1 MKVKVAKET
10 RMKSP
15 APPTH
20 QRNSSFFACKSRK
33 PSAMGRIGGYRR
45 GRGAILVAT
54 ISLTS
59 CAGFQ
64 PHSWPH
70 SCHHPTMLTTRSST
84 RAHAPSSTALSLSIP
99 AAPAISALATLSISA
114 SAGAVADKM
123 KLFGGGGSGTVVSL
137 LVASVLSNIGLAP
150 SSHPLYDICWT
161 KLLPASLAFM
171 LMSGFGGDDNGTS
184 IQDTTEDEVK
194 STIKTVS
201 IPFAFGCLG
210 SIVGCLLSFVG
221 SVLMS
226 TNTGRWTLP
235 PLDAATAAGCLCS
248 SFIGGTVNL
257 FATARILG
265 SGPNAIDLESLL
277 GSMAAADLLV
287 MALYFAGLTAAVKS
301 SYLQRI
307 FPGRLKNAR
316 RGSKEIESTAEI
328 DGAKEDASIESQV
341 SASIGRQLYREIRPA
356 TAATFASAL
365 AFLIVSASTRFERS
379 VYSLFGIPGMGC
391 AAIAVLST
399 AVGWALRR
407 IKILW
412 TSEKGQEK
420 ELFPWLQKEMNR
432 VCPRLS
438 GLCFNLLFAA
448 IGTAANVGVALRH
461 GPASFLF
468 ASSAL
473 LVHFVTILLGSLAM
487 TKIIPKVKLSI
498 EELAVASNAAIGGP
512 ATAAAFAG
520 SLGAGQDVGGE
531 SKRRGL
537 VLAGTTWGV
546 VGYAIGTSLGVWL
559 SKILLNFVLAEGF
572 GGRSMSLHP

>member
-1 MKVKVAKET
+1 
-10 RMKSP
+10 
-15 APPTH
+15 
-20 QRNSSFFACKSRK
+20 
-33 PSAMGRIGGYRR
+33 MGQIGGYSRR
-45 GRGAILVAT
+45 GRGVIVVAT
-54 ISLTS
+54 MSLTA

-64 PHSWPH
+64 PHSW
-70 SCHHPTMLTTRSST
+70 HHPTIPTTRSSLPQT
-84 RAHAPSSTALSLSIP
+84 RAHASSSTALSLSIP
-99 AAPAISALATLSISA
+99 AAPAVSAFATLSISA
-114 SAGAVADKM
+114 AAGIAADKM
-123 KLFGGGGSGTVVSL
+123 KVFGGGGSGTVVSL

-150 SSHPLYDICWT
+150 TSHPLYDICWT
-161 KLLPASLAFM
+161 KLLPASLALM
-171 LMSGFGGDDNGTS
+171 LMAGFDGDGNNGTS
-184 IQDTTEDEVK
+184 IRDTTEDEVK
-194 STIKTVS
+194 STVKNVS
-201 IPFAFGCLG
+201 IPFAIGCLG
-210 SIVGCLLSFVG
+210 SIVGCLLSFMG
-221 SVLMS
+221 SLLMS
-226 TNTGRWTLP
+226 TNAGRWALP

-307 FPGRLKNAR
+307 FPGRLKDAR
-316 RGSKEIESTAEI
+316 RGREESAAGIVGTKA
-328 DGAKEDASIESQV
+328 DASIESQV
-341 SASIGRQLYREIRPA
+341 SASIGRQLYREVRPA
-356 TAATFASAL
+356 TAGTFASAL
-365 AFLIVSASTRFERS
+365 AFLIVGASTRFERS

-399 AVGWALRR
+399 AVGW
-407 IKILW
+407 ILQ
-412 TSEKGQEK
+412 KGQEK

-438 GLCFNLLFAA
+438 GLCFSLLFAT

-461 GPASFLF
+461 GAASFLF

-498 EELAVASNAAIGGP
+498 EEVAVASNAAIGGP

-520 SLGAGQDVGGE
+520 SLGAGKDVIGE

-537 VLAGTTWGV
+537 VLAGTTWG
-546 VGYAIGTSLGVWL
+546 GSGCP
-559 SKILLNFVLAEGF
+559 
-572 GGRSMSLHP
+572 RSY

>member
-1 MKVKVAKET
+1 
-10 RMKSP
+10 
-15 APPTH
+15 
-20 QRNSSFFACKSRK
+20 
-33 PSAMGRIGGYRR
+33 
-45 GRGAILVAT
+45 
-54 ISLTS
+54 
-59 CAGFQ
+59 
-64 PHSWPH
+64 
-70 SCHHPTMLTTRSST
+70 
-84 RAHAPSSTALSLSIP
+84 
-99 AAPAISALATLSISA
+99 
-114 SAGAVADKM
+114 M

-307 FPGRLKNAR
+307 FPGRLKNAQR
-316 RGSKEIESTAEI
+316 VSEGGTAEI
-328 DGAKEDASIESQV
+328 VSAKEDASIESQV

-520 SLGAGQDVGGE
+520 SLGTGQNVGGK

>member
-15 APPTH
+15 APPTDVCFILCL
-20 QRNSSFFACKSRK
+20 QNRK

-54 ISLTS
+54 MSLTS

-64 PHSWPH
+64 PHPWP
-70 SCHHPTMLTTRSST
+70 HPTMPTTRSSLPQT

-307 FPGRLKNAR
+307 FPGRQKNAR
-316 RGSKEIESTAEI
+316 RVSEGGTAKI
-328 DGAKEDASIESQV
+328 VGAKEDASIESQV

-520 SLGAGQDVGGE
+520 SLGTGQNVGGK

-572 GGRSMSLHP
+572 WGMSLHP

>member
-1 MKVKVAKET
+1 
-10 RMKSP
+10 
-15 APPTH
+15 
-20 QRNSSFFACKSRK
+20 
-33 PSAMGRIGGYRR
+33 
-45 GRGAILVAT
+45 
-54 ISLTS
+54 
-59 CAGFQ
+59 
-64 PHSWPH
+64 
-70 SCHHPTMLTTRSST
+70 MLTTRSST
-84 RAHAPSSTALSLSIP
+84 RARASSSTALSLSIP
-99 AAPAISALATLSISA
+99 TAPAVSAFATLSVS
-114 SAGAVADKM
+114 AVAGIAADNM
-123 KLFGGGGSGTVVSL
+123 KLLGGGESGTVVSL

-161 KLLPASLAFM
+161 KLLPASLALM
-171 LMSGFGGDDNGTS
+171 LMTGFSGDDNGTS
-184 IQDTTEDEVK
+184 IRDTTEDEVK

-201 IPFAFGCLG
+201 IVSIPFAIGCLG

-307 FPGRLKNAR
+307 FPGRLKTAR
-316 RGSKEIESTAEI
+316 RVSEGGTAESV
-328 DGAKEDASIESQV
+328 GAKEDASIESQV

-399 AVGWALRR
+399 AAGWALRR

-448 IGTAANVGVALRH
+448 IGTAANVGVALQH

-520 SLGAGQDVGGE
+520 SLDTGQSVGDE

-559 SKILLNFVLAEGF
+559 SKILMNFVLAEGF
-572 GGRSMSLHP
+572 WGMSLHP

>member
-1 MKVKVAKET
+1 M
-10 RMKSP
+10 
-15 APPTH
+15 
-20 QRNSSFFACKSRK
+20 
-33 PSAMGRIGGYRR
+33 
-45 GRGAILVAT
+45 
-54 ISLTS
+54 
-59 CAGFQ
+59 
-64 PHSWPH
+64 
-70 SCHHPTMLTTRSST
+70 
-84 RAHAPSSTALSLSIP
+84 
-99 AAPAISALATLSISA
+99 
-114 SAGAVADKM
+114 
-123 KLFGGGGSGTVVSL
+123 
-137 LVASVLSNIGLAP
+137 
-150 SSHPLYDICWT
+150 
-161 KLLPASLAFM
+161 
-171 LMSGFGGDDNGTS
+171 
-184 IQDTTEDEVK
+184 
-194 STIKTVS
+194 
-201 IPFAFGCLG
+201 
-210 SIVGCLLSFVG
+210 
-221 SVLMS
+221 
-226 TNTGRWTLP
+226 
-235 PLDAATAAGCLCS
+235 
-248 SFIGGTVNL
+248 NL
-257 FATARILG
+257 FATSRILG

-328 DGAKEDASIESQV
+328 VGAKEDASIESQV

-365 AFLIVSASTRFERS
+365 AFFIVSASTRFERS

-399 AVGWALRR
+399 AVGWTLRR

-412 TSEKGQEK
+412 TPEKGQEK

-448 IGTAANVGVALRH
+448 IGTAANVGVALQH

-520 SLGAGQDVGGE
+520 SLDTGQSVGDE

-559 SKILLNFVLAEGF
+559 SKILGF
-572 GGRSMSLHP
+572 WGMSLHP

>member
-1 MKVKVAKET
+1 
-10 RMKSP
+10 
-15 APPTH
+15 
-20 QRNSSFFACKSRK
+20 
-33 PSAMGRIGGYRR
+33 
-45 GRGAILVAT
+45 
-54 ISLTS
+54 
-59 CAGFQ
+59 
-64 PHSWPH
+64 
-70 SCHHPTMLTTRSST
+70 
-84 RAHAPSSTALSLSIP
+84 
-99 AAPAISALATLSISA
+99 
-114 SAGAVADKM
+114 
-123 KLFGGGGSGTVVSL
+123 
-137 LVASVLSNIGLAP
+137 
-150 SSHPLYDICWT
+150 
-161 KLLPASLAFM
+161 
-171 LMSGFGGDDNGTS
+171 
-184 IQDTTEDEVK
+184 
-194 STIKTVS
+194 
-201 IPFAFGCLG
+201 
-210 SIVGCLLSFVG
+210 
-221 SVLMS
+221 
-226 TNTGRWTLP
+226 
-235 PLDAATAAGCLCS
+235 
-248 SFIGGTVNL
+248 VNL

-307 FPGRLKNAR
+307 FPGRLKNAQR
-316 RGSKEIESTAEI
+316 VSEGGTAEI
-328 DGAKEDASIESQV
+328 VSAKEDASIESQV

-520 SLGAGQDVGGE
+520 SLGTGQNVGGK